1 MSMQTSSDAKLGLAA
16 GKRVCFMLR
25 GKVEYG
31 RVVRVLADAKQ
42 GGEASRV
49 ELSYCTGVLTQ
60 TKIVKL
66 GEVCP

>member
-31 RVVRVLADAKQ
+31 RVVRVLGA
-42 GGEASRV
+42 RV

-66 GEVCP
+66 SEVCP